1 MITQI
6 AVRRTVT
13 QVGILVAVII
23 ARLPGLLVSAV
34 LNPTTNNSEKSVSSL
49 RSH

>member
-1 MITQI
+1 MVTQI

-23 ARLPGLLVSAV
+23 PGLLVSAV
-34 LNPTTNNSEKSVSSL
+34 LNPTTNNSVKSVSSL